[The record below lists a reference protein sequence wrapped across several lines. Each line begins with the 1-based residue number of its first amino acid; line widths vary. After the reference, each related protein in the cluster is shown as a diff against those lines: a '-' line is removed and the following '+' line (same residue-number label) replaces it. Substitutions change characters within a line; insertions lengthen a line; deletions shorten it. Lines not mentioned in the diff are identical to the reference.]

1 MLYIK
6 RSKMLYEKTHFF
18 SLLYFSFF
26 PSMFLYTSN
35 PEFDQLI
42 NKIILQIYT
51 DSKLLLFIKLQRDT
65 IEQVKS
71 KAITH
76 PTWHV

>member
-1 MLYIK
+1 MK
-6 RSKMLYEKTHFF
+6 NTFFF
-18 SLLYFSFF
+18 SLLYFSN
-26 PSMFLYTSN
+26 MFLYTSN

-42 NKIILQIYT
+42 TKFILQIYT

-65 IEQVKS
+65 IEQVKT

-76 PTWHV
+76 PTWHI